1 MDIFGER
8 LKKSRK
14 EKGYSLEQVTRD
26 TNIAKKYLIALEE
39 EDLSIFPGEP
49 YLIGFL
55 KNYSEYLGLDPEEI
69 VNLHRNMK
77 LQEQPVPIT
86 ELLDNRKSR
95 LPVIILIIF
104 ILAAAGAGI
113 YFLYGYYANNKV
125 VDSVKETVVNDQT
138 ENKNI
143 YSYNAHAVDIKER
156 FPESSIVNIVS
167 KDNTY
172 DIIVKS
178 VGSNV
183 TLSLGGREF
192 VLNLGEDKSLDL
204 NSNGI
209 MDISLILNDI
219 DINKKTA
226 SISIKTIEKETTGNI
241 RNTSSETAVSET
253 GVSSLTLKN
262 QDAVIIR
269 DADLPETFVIDVI
282 FRGNSLVRYITDS
295 GDRIEKYFDKGDSFR
310 LDVNKE
316 LKLWISN
323 AGSFNGKISGV
334 EVNFG
339 RSGEVTSYL
348 IKWTKNSDS
357 AKYELK
363 MIPVL

>member
-8 LKKSRK
+8 LKKSR
-14 EKGYSLEQVTRD
+14 EQKGYSLEQVTRD

-55 KNYSEYLGLDPEEI
+55 KNYAEYLGLDPDEI

-86 ELLDNRKSR
+86 ELLDKRKSR
-95 LPVIILIIF
+95 LPLIFLIIF
-104 ILAAAGAGI
+104 ILAAAGI
-113 YFLYGYYANNKV
+113 YFLYGYYVNNKV
-125 VDSVKETVVNDQT
+125 AVSVKEPLVTDQT

-143 YSYNAHAVDIKER
+143 YSYNAETVDIEER
-156 FPESSIVNIVS
+156 FPENSIVRIVS
-167 KDNTY
+167 KENTY
-172 DIIVKS
+172 NIIVKS
-178 VGSNV
+178 VDSNAV
-183 TLSLGGREF
+183 LSLSGREL

-204 NSNGI
+204 NSDGI
-209 MDISLILNDI
+209 MDITLILNDI
-219 DINKKTA
+219 DISKKTA
-226 SISIKTIEKETTGNI
+226 SISIKTIGKEAKDNI
-241 RNTSSETAVSET
+241 KKAVSET
-253 GVSSLTLKN
+253 DVSFLTLKN
-262 QDAVIIR
+262 QDAVVIR
-269 DADLPETFVIDVI
+269 DADLPETFVIDVN
-282 FRGNSLVRYITDS
+282 FRGNSLVRYIADS
-295 GDRIEKYFDKGDSFR
+295 GNRIEKYFDKGESFR

-357 AKYELK
+357 GKYELK

>member
-1 MDIFGER
+1 
-8 LKKSRK
+8 
-14 EKGYSLEQVTRD
+14 
-26 TNIAKKYLIALEE
+26 
-39 EDLSIFPGEP
+39 
-49 YLIGFL
+49 
-55 KNYSEYLGLDPEEI
+55 

-86 ELLDNRKSR
+86 ELLDKRKSR
-95 LPVIILIIF
+95 LPLIFLIIF

-113 YFLYGYYANNKV
+113 YFLYGYYVNNKV
-125 VDSVKETVVNDQT
+125 VVSVKEPVVTDQT

-143 YSYNAHAVDIKER
+143 YSYNAETVDIEER
-156 FPESSIVNIVS
+156 FPENSIVHIVS
-167 KDNTY
+167 KENTY
-172 DIIVKS
+172 NIIVKS
-178 VGSNV
+178 VGSNAV
-183 TLSLGGREF
+183 LSLSGREL

-204 NSNGI
+204 NSDGI
-209 MDISLILNDI
+209 MDITLILNDI
-219 DINKKTA
+219 DISKKTA
-226 SISIKTIEKETTGNI
+226 SISIKTIGKEAKDNI
-241 RNTSSETAVSET
+241 KKAISETDVSET
-253 GVSSLTLKN
+253 GVSETGVSFLALKN
-262 QDAVIIR
+262 QDAVVIR
-269 DADLPETFVIDVI
+269 DADLPETFVIDVN
-282 FRGNSLVRYITDS
+282 FRSNSLVRYIADS
-295 GDRIEKYFDKGDSFR
+295 GNRIEKYFDKGESFR

-357 AKYELK
+357 GKYELK

>member
-69 VNLHRNMK
+69 VNLHKNMK

-86 ELLDNRKSR
+86 ELLDNHKSR

-113 YFLYGYYANNKV
+113 YFLYGYYVNNKV
-125 VDSVKETVVNDQT
+125 VDSVKEDVVNDQT

-143 YSYNAHAVDIKER
+143 YSYNAHTVDIEER

-167 KDNTY
+167 NDNTY

-183 TLSLGGREF
+183 TLSLAGREF

-204 NSNGI
+204 NSDGI

-219 DINKKTA
+219 DISKKTA
-226 SISIKTIEKETTGNI
+226 SISIKTIGKEATDNI
-241 RNTSSETAVSET
+241 KKAISETAVS
-253 GVSSLTLKN
+253 SLILKN
-262 QDAVIIR
+262 QDAVVIR
-269 DADLPETFVIDVI
+269 DADLPETFVIDVN
-282 FRGNSLVRYITDS
+282 FRGNSLVRYIADS
-295 GDRIEKYFDKGDSFR
+295 GDRIEKYFDKGESFR

-357 AKYELK
+357 GKYELK